1 MKSIKILSVAM
12 LIIMFAVGSVLAE
25 KNTVKQTEQK
35 TCPVMGGEINKE
47 IYADYEGKRIYFC
60 CDGCIPEF
68 QKDPAKY
75 VKKLEDEGAICQD
88 VPKAELKK

>member
-12 LIIMFAVGSVLAE
+12 LIVMFAVGFVLAE
-25 KNTVKQTEQK
+25 KNTVKQTAQK
-35 TCPVMGGEINKE
+35 TCPVMGGEINEE
-47 IYADYEGKRIYFC
+47 IYADYEDKRIYFC

-75 VKKLEDEGAICQD
+75 VKKLEDEGVTCQD
-88 VPKAELKK
+88 VPKAEPRK